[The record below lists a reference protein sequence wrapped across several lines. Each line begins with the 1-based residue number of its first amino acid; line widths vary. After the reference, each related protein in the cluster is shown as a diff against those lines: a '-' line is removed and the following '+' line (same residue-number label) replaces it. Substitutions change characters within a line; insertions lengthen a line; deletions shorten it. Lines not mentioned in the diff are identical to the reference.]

1 MEYVCRERE
10 KKKKRT
16 LFKLVVE
23 EFGSKFGFILN
34 IELKLVVKR
43 NI

>member
-1 MEYVCRERE
+1 MFVGKEK

-16 LFKLVVE
+16 LFTLVVE